1 MTGNIH
7 NRNVRFY
14 EEKEADRRAWEIL
27 HSEAVRTFSSQND
40 FIIQAVND
48 FYDRHLAISDDP
60 YLETREKEDA
70 FADRIVEK
78 VEQKVLGNLPQL
90 IGIYFL
96 QQQNILAMGNSAQ
109 MESYMKG
116 NGGTQALYSGDGI
129 LQKSGETETE
139 EPEENEFLDFS
150 FGG

>member
-14 EEKEADRRAWEIL
+14 ETKEDDRRAWAIL
-27 HSEAVRTFSSQND
+27 HSEAVRTFASQND

-48 FYDRHLAISDDP
+48 FYDRHLAISNDP

-78 VEQKVLGNLPQL
+78 VEQKVLGNLSQL
-90 IGIYFL
+90 IGIYLL
-96 QQQNILAMGNSAQ
+96 QQQNILAMGNNTQ
-109 MESYMKG
+109 MESYLKG
-116 NGGTQALYSGDGI
+116 NEEAMVLHSDDSI
-129 LQKSGETETE
+129 LQNGRQAETE

>member
-1 MTGNIH
+1 MTGNIR

-48 FYDRHLAISDDP
+48 FYDWHLAISNDP

-70 FADRIVEK
+70 FANRIVEK
-78 VEQKVLGNLPQL
+78 VEQKVLGNLSQL
-90 IGIYFL
+90 IGIHLL
-96 QQQNILAMGNSAQ
+96 QQQNILAMGNNAQ
-109 MESYMKG
+109 LENYLKDNRDMHVLS
-116 NGGTQALYSGDGI
+116 SGDGI
-129 LQKSGETETE
+129 LQNGGEAEKE

>member
-1 MTGNIH
+1 MAGNIH

-14 EEKEADRRAWEIL
+14 EEREADSRAWEIL

-48 FYDRHLAISDDP
+48 FYDRHLAILDDP

-78 VEQKVLGNLPQL
+78 VE
-90 IGIYFL
+90 
-96 QQQNILAMGNSAQ
+96 
-109 MESYMKG
+109 
-116 NGGTQALYSGDGI
+116 
-129 LQKSGETETE
+129 
-139 EPEENEFLDFS
+139 
-150 FGG
+150 